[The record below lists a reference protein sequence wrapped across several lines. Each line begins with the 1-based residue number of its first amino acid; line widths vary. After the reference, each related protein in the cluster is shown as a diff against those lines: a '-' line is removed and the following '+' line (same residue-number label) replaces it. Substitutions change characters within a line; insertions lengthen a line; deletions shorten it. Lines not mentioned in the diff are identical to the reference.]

1 MTIITGKRGT
11 GKTVELIKE
20 SNKLRLPILVNS
32 VEQVKKIEELAKSL
46 DLTIPTPVRLKDRHL
61 LRKNE
66 PSKRGVLVD
75 NVEVILTSLLKTDVV
90 TMTTNHDVH
99 SLNKVEEIVQ
109 NNVPEDTF
117 EDENL
122 MKKVQNF
129 FKRNK

>member
-32 VEQVKKIEELAKSL
+32 VEQVKQIEELAKSL
-46 DLTIPTPVRLKDRHL
+46 DLTIPKPVRLKDRHL
-61 LRKNE
+61 LRGNE

-75 NVEVILTSLLKTDVV
+75 NVEVILTNLLKTDVV
-90 TMTTNHDVH
+90 TMTTARDVY
-99 SLNKVEEIVQ
+99 SLNKVEETVQ
-109 NNVPEDTF
+109 NDVPEDTF
-117 EDENL
+117 EGENL